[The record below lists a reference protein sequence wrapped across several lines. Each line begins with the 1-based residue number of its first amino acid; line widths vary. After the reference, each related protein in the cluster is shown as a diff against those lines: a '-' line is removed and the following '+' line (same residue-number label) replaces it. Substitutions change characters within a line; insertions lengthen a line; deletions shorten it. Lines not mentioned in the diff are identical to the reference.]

1 MTDVEAD
8 RVSVTLT
15 AEHGTLTAGKFAGSE
30 ITLTGSPSEVSE
42 QLATLKFTPNGNYN
56 GPATIM
62 VKTVETLTDKPLGAD
77 GIISITVTP
86 VNDSPEAISGIN
98 QSLNGFEDSG
108 PITIQPIEFFDVEG
122 DVLTVTLKVQDPSS
136 GVISGLGSNASE
148 IMLSGTP
155 SQINELLKGIS
166 FNPAPNFYGSVKI
179 TIDAEDAQG
188 GVLKNGAGLI
198 SIEIADTPEPQ
209 LDVLRTEVLTSVVV
223 ESEIQP
229 SSITSAASQGFVLA
243 PVGLEFQTSV
253 IGSSFDAGSKPS
265 PIGGEAFH
273 TWSSGTDDPWATGV
287 DFEGSSKS
295 GVEEWFTGLD
305 NFRSNVDRGAV
316 LRVGQAEVATLADV
330 TKSSG
335 YVGEDSSVTYASVV
349 GNEGSIGEQI
359 ASLNVQSEPNKV
371 MNPEQM
377 QVSSSGMIDPSD
389 VSFENLSLLDETAYP
404 KIARSVESDVNRGN
418 LGIIDPESFSF
429 RDLETADENIVSNA
443 QRSDEDVSDGIARA
457 IDPDKMKFE
466 DLV

>member
-1 MTDVEAD
+1 MGWDLILPRLV
-8 RVSVTLT
+8 
-15 AEHGTLTAGKFAGSE
+15 
-30 ITLTGSPSEVSE
+30 
-42 QLATLKFTPNGNYN
+42 
-56 GPATIM
+56 
-62 VKTVETLTDKPLGAD
+62 
-77 GIISITVTP
+77 
-86 VNDSPEAISGIN
+86 
-98 QSLNGFEDSG
+98 
-108 PITIQPIEFFDVEG
+108 
-122 DVLTVTLKVQDPSS
+122 
-136 GVISGLGSNASE
+136 
-148 IMLSGTP
+148 LSGTP

-179 TIDAEDAQG
+179 TIEAVDSEGA
-188 GVLKNGAGLI
+188 VLKNGTGLI
-198 SIEIADTPEPQ
+198 AIEIADTPEP
-209 LDVLRTEVLTSVVV
+209 LVDVLRTDILTSTTV

-229 SSITSAASQGFVLA
+229 SSITSTASQGFVLA
-243 PVGLEFQTSV
+243 PVGLEFQASV
-253 IGSSFDAGSKPS
+253 IGSAFDAGSKPS

-287 DFEGSSKS
+287 DFEGSSKR

-335 YVGEDSSVTYASVV
+335 YVGEDSAVTYASVV

-359 ASLNVQSEPNKV
+359 ASLNLQAEPNRV

-377 QVSSSGMIDPSD
+377 QVSSSVMIDPND

-404 KIARSVESDVNRGN
+404 KIARSVDSDVDRGN
-418 LGIIDPESFSF
+418 LGIIDPEGFSF

-443 QRSDEDVSDGIARA
+443 ERSDENVSDGIARA
-457 IDPDKMKFE
+457 IDPDKMNFE

>member
-1 MTDVEAD
+1 
-8 RVSVTLT
+8 
-15 AEHGTLTAGKFAGSE
+15 
-30 ITLTGSPSEVSE
+30 
-42 QLATLKFTPNGNYN
+42 
-56 GPATIM
+56 
-62 VKTVETLTDKPLGAD
+62 
-77 GIISITVTP
+77 
-86 VNDSPEAISGIN
+86 
-98 QSLNGFEDSG
+98 
-108 PITIQPIEFFDVEG
+108 
-122 DVLTVTLKVQDPSS
+122 
-136 GVISGLGSNASE
+136 
-148 IMLSGTP
+148 
-155 SQINELLKGIS
+155 
-166 FNPAPNFYGSVKI
+166 VKI

-209 LDVLRTEVLTSVVV
+209 VDILRTEVLTSTSV

-229 SSITSAASQGFVLA
+229 SSITSAPSQGFVLA
-243 PVGLEFQTSV
+243 PVGLEFQASV
-253 IGSSFDAGSKPS
+253 IGTAFDYGSKPR

-287 DFEGSSKS
+287 DFEGSSKR

-335 YVGEDSSVTYASVV
+335 YVGEDSAVTYASVV

-359 ASLNVQSEPNKV
+359 ASLNVQSEPNTV

-377 QVSSSGMIDPSD
+377 QVSSSGLFDPSD

-404 KIARSVESDVNRGN
+404 KIARSVESDVDRGT
-418 LGIIDPESFSF
+418 LGIIDPEGFSF

-443 QRSDEDVSDGIARA
+443 QRSYENVSDGIARA